1 MEFVILL
8 ENFSLIWRRHHYRW
22 RATNFDLCLALISIE
37 QWGFVNCHTY
47 CDTVHPFIMV
57 ISEDPWHSLLMP
69 SVWQWSC
76 HYPFNDWGLSRPGF
90 EPSYPACDAKAL
102 PLRHRNLLI
111 NPSNEFHI
119 NQIKPY
125 VQLYFW
131 ILFANYLVRILR
143 LDLKIRCLIQKYN
156 NCRGTLQCISRIAR
170 V

>member
-1 MEFVILL
+1 MFH
-8 ENFSLIWRRHHYRW
+8 SLRDVSISGS
-22 RATNFDLCLALISIE
+22 ALMAIK
-37 QWGFVNCHTY
+37 QWGFFNVPHIIWHET
-47 CDTVHPFIMV
+47 TLIMV
-57 ISEDPWHSLLMP
+57 MSEDPWHSHMLP
-69 SVWQWSC
+69 CVWQWSC
-76 HYPFNDWGLSRPGF
+76 HCPFNDWGLSRPGF

-125 VQLYFW
+125 VQLHFW

-156 NCRGTLQCISRIAR
+156 NCRETLQLLECRFCCL
-170 V
+170 